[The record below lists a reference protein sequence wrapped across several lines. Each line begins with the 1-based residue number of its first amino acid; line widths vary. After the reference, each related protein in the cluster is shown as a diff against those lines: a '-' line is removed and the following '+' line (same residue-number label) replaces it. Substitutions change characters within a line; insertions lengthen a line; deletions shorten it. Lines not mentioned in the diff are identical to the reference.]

1 MVDLEIMPI
10 DRQIGF
16 HNGIHRTFHA
26 LYDLVPNA
34 VIVLD
39 QERNIVFLNKEAETL
54 FHYHPDEAMDLNFLS
69 AFISDKFK
77 STIQRNMDSI
87 KAEKGL
93 TDRPI
98 YAKAI
103 TKDGSEVFCKFSMTS
118 LPLENRHYILIVSH
132 EATSIKTMQDL
143 SRLKSIVDFLQ
154 VGIIVTDTEWTI
166 IYTNQATRD
175 ILGYTAISADGS
187 ADELTGI
194 DVRDILSLVLPCEDS
209 LYNFKGFGLEAN
221 IKRKDGADLIVSLT
235 FDVIMDN
242 DEIPFAV
249 AISCVDNTET
259 KKNERQMVSL
269 MKDMRMLLK
278 EIHHRVKNNLQIIS
292 SLLSLQADRIEGISF
307 KNIFK
312 DSQNRIQSMALI
324 HERLYMSNDLAEI
337 DVAEYIQA
345 LSSELLYSYTDSYAI
360 NLDLDISVGSLDV
373 DLLVPCGLVIN
384 ELLSNALKYAFP
396 TGRKGIIMISFNRNS
411 DGKYS
416 LIISDDGIG
425 IPEEWDINKT
435 DSLGLQLVND
445 LITKKL
451 NGKIELDRT
460 VGTKFIMVF

>member
-194 DVRDILSLVLPCEDS
+194 DVRDILSLVL
-209 LYNFKGFGLEAN
+209 
-221 IKRKDGADLIVSLT
+221 
-235 FDVIMDN
+235 
-242 DEIPFAV
+242 
-249 AISCVDNTET
+249 
-259 KKNERQMVSL
+259 
-269 MKDMRMLLK
+269 
-278 EIHHRVKNNLQIIS
+278 
-292 SLLSLQADRIEGISF
+292 
-307 KNIFK
+307 
-312 DSQNRIQSMALI
+312 
-324 HERLYMSNDLAEI
+324 
-337 DVAEYIQA
+337 
-345 LSSELLYSYTDSYAI
+345 
-360 NLDLDISVGSLDV
+360 
-373 DLLVPCGLVIN
+373 
-384 ELLSNALKYAFP
+384 
-396 TGRKGIIMISFNRNS
+396 
-411 DGKYS
+411 
-416 LIISDDGIG
+416 
-425 IPEEWDINKT
+425 
-435 DSLGLQLVND
+435 
-445 LITKKL
+445 
-451 NGKIELDRT
+451 
-460 VGTKFIMVF
+460 